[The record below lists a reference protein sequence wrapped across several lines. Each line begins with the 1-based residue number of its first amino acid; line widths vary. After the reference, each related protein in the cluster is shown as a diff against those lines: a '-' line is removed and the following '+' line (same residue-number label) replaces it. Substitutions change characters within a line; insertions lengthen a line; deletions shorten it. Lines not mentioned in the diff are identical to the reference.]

1 MGTSCNIQAKGNL
14 ALGIEKLIEYG
25 RPYAAIDCLGAM
37 LHDNQQ
43 PDTTLCVQALRSALS
58 SKEPCSMM
66 ARYHI
71 VELIKFLQAAPLL
84 NLDDI
89 FEIEW
94 NYLPLLEGNKD
105 AVPKFLESRL
115 ANDPEFFCEAIRLSY
130 RTKKE
135 DPAAKES
142 SAESAAIASN
152 VWRLFH
158 NWKTPPGTQQD
169 GIFNGEQFTAWVQRV
184 KETCAESGHLEVA
197 LIHIGEVLIHVPSD
211 PDGLWIHRAVGTV
224 LNDRENDKMRD
235 GYRIGTYNSRGI
247 HWVDPTGKPERE
259 LANQFRS
266 KAEAVENAGFHGAKL
281 AIGNNLQQFFHTEND
296 CIYCR

>member
-1 MGTSCNIQAKGNL
+1 MKKQATGSGKAFFSKLGTSCNIQAKGNL

-130 RTKKE
+130 RTKKIPCIG
-135 DPAAKES
+135 DK
-142 SAESAAIASN
+142 
-152 VWRLFH
+152 RL
-158 NWKTPPGTQQD
+158 
-169 GIFNGEQFTAWVQRV
+169 
-184 KETCAESGHLEVA
+184 
-197 LIHIGEVLIHVPSD
+197 
-211 PDGLWIHRAVGTV
+211 
-224 LNDRENDKMRD
+224 
-235 GYRIGTYNSRGI
+235 
-247 HWVDPTGKPERE
+247 PE
-259 LANQFRS
+259 
-266 KAEAVENAGFHGAKL
+266 
-281 AIGNNLQQFFHTEND
+281 
-296 CIYCR
+296 